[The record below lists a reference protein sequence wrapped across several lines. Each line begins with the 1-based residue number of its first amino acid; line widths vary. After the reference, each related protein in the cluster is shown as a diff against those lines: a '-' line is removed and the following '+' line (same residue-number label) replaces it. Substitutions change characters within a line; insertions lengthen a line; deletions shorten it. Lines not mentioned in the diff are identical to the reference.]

1 MVVVGDVVAGKFRV
15 ERVLGQGGMGVV
27 VAATH
32 IHLGQQ
38 VALKFLLPEFYSD
51 RTIAERFLREARSSA
66 QLRNEHICRVSDVGT
81 LDSGAPYL
89 VMELLEGRDLASM
102 LAVHGPIPIASLAD
116 YVAQACL
123 GLAEAHAAQI
133 VHRDLKPA
141 NLFLTQRP
149 DGASLIKILD
159 FGIAKA
165 QTDNNFSLTRTTAV
179 MGSPGYM
186 SPEQLRSSRHADA
199 RSDVWA
205 LGVILYELASGRQP
219 FVAESITEL
228 ALRTAMDPTPPLVVA
243 HAPRGFEQ
251 IVYRCL
257 EKAPARRFQ
266 SVAELAMALAPFG
279 GAATRARALGATRI
293 LAGERDAT
301 NPGPVAHPALVTT
314 TLGSSATSVERPRA
328 GRSRRIGLV
337 AALAVAGIASVAFP
351 KLRED
356 RESPPAPSPAA
367 PSTVTPSTAPA
378 PMAPTPSPMATV
390 ASDAAGV
397 DRMSSAPVDAPPP
410 PDAAT
415 PVDAPPPPD
424 ARRPDAMPPARPE
437 VRKPTPPKPLT
448 RPPPDDDV
456 GGSRV

>member
-51 RTIAERFLREARSSA
+51 RAIAERFLREARSSA

-89 VMELLEGRDLASM
+89 VMELLDGRDLASL
-102 LAVHGPIPIASLAD
+102 LAEHGPIPIASLAD
-116 YVAQACL
+116 YLTQACL
-123 GLAEAHAAQI
+123 GLAEAHAARI

-165 QTDNNFSLTRTTAV
+165 QADNNFSLTRTAAV

-186 SPEQLRSSRHADA
+186 SPEQLRSTRHADA

-205 LGVILYELASGRQP
+205 LGVILYELASGRPP
-219 FVAESITEL
+219 FIAESITEL
-228 ALRTAMDPTPPLVVA
+228 ALRTAMDPTPPLAAA
-243 HAPRGFEQ
+243 HLPRGFDQ
-251 IVYRCL
+251 VVYRCL
-257 EKAPARRFQ
+257 EKDPARRFQ

-279 GAATRARALGATRI
+279 GTASRARALGAARI
-293 LAGERDAT
+293 LAGHREAT
-301 NPGPVAHPALVTT
+301 SPGPAVHAAVVTT
-314 TLGSSATSVERPRA
+314 TLGSAATSVERPRA
-328 GRSRRIGLV
+328 RRSRTIGLI
-337 AALAVAGIASVAFP
+337 AAIAVAGIATVAFIQLHDEGTNVATP
-351 KLRED
+351 T
-356 RESPPAPSPAA
+356 SSVHPAPPAASQTPLASATAA
-367 PSTVTPSTAPA
+367 AV
-378 PMAPTPSPMATV
+378 
-390 ASDAAGV
+390 
-397 DRMSSAPVDAPPP
+397 APVDAQPPT
-410 PDAAT
+410 DAALPADVASAPADAAPT
-415 PVDAPPPPD
+415 RDAASPPVSAHH
-424 ARRPDAMPPARPE
+424 E
-437 VRKPTPPKPLT
+437 VRKPAPA
-448 RPPPDDDV
+448 RPPPSDDDV
-456 GGSRV
+456 GGSRM